1 MSTTHDLA
9 PIVLEGRHVRL
20 EPLTRAHVKPLFAA
34 ATSGSR
40 ESFGYMAVAAT
51 EAAMSRWVDDALS
64 AHAVAQALPF
74 AVVAR
79 AFDRVVGSTRFGNI
93 EFWTWPPASPN
104 QRGEEVPDAVE
115 IGWTWYAPD
124 AQRTGVNTEAKLLM
138 LTHAFETW
146 RVHCVRL
153 KTDARNER
161 SRQAILRVGARFDG
175 ILRGHTVAADGTV
188 RHSAFY
194 SILDAEWPEVKER
207 LRARL
212 R

>member
-1 MSTTHDLA
+1 MSPTRELA
-9 PIVLEGRHVRL
+9 PIVLEGRNVRL
-20 EPLTRAHVKPLFAA
+20 EPLTREHVKPLFAA
-34 ATSGSR
+34 ATRGPR
-40 ESFGYMAVAAT
+40 DTFAYTNVAAT
-51 EAAMSRWVDDALS
+51 ETAMGRWVDDALA
-64 AHAVAQALPF
+64 AHAAGQALPF
-74 AVVAR
+74 AVVVR
-79 AFDRVVGSTRFGNI
+79 AVDRVVGSTRFGNV
-93 EFWTWPPASPN
+93 EFWPWPPDSPN

-115 IGWTWYAPD
+115 IGWTWYTPA

-146 RVHCVRL
+146 RVHGVRL

-161 SRQAILRVGARFDG
+161 SRQAILRLGARFDG

-207 LRARL
+207 LRSRL